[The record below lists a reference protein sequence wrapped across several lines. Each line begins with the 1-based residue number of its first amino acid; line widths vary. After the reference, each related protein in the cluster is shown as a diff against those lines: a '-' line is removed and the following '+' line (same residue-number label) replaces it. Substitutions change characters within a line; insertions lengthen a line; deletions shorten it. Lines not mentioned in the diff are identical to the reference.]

1 MPITGGWSLGCITLF
16 SVLHVLFHSRESRYY
31 SVLLPST
38 PGFACSAYARLSETF
53 QLDDKEKTMEGDGY
67 VIARICSIVI
77 VILIGS
83 SRNHFPLSSL
93 LRPTIWVGFC
103 LRLYLCGL
111 SREK

>member
-1 MPITGGWSLGCITLF
+1 
-16 SVLHVLFHSRESRYY
+16 
-31 SVLLPST
+31 
-38 PGFACSAYARLSETF
+38 
-53 QLDDKEKTMEGDGY
+53 MEGDGY

-93 LRPTIWVGFC
+93 LCPTIWVGFC

-111 SREK
+111 SREKKGLDIVLPTCAIHFLCKMRCWVLN

>member
-1 MPITGGWSLGCITLF
+1 
-16 SVLHVLFHSRESRYY
+16 
-31 SVLLPST
+31 
-38 PGFACSAYARLSETF
+38 ETF

-67 VIARICSIVI
+67 VIARICSTVI

-93 LRPTIWVGFC
+93 LCPTIWVGFC

-111 SREK
+111 SREKRFGYCSTHLCYSFSLQNALLGS